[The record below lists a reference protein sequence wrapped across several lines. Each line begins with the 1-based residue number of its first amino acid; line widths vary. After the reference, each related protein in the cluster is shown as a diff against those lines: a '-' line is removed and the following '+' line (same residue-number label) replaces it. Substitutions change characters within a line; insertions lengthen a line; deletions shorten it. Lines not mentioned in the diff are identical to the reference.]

1 MCNVRKNVA
10 IEPLLVS
17 DAFQR
22 KYILYEFCEQGV
34 TAIKFCKMEF
44 AANGEGY
51 FHQLGRTLRHLQF
64 PVAAVSREGLH
75 AATDL
80 DGTHGD
86 TRIAAY
92 RDRRNPTDLRLVRPS
107 SVPLRGLN

>member
-10 IEPLLVS
+10 IELLLVS

-22 KYILYEFCEQGV
+22 KYILFEFCEQGV

-51 FHQLGRTLRHLQF
+51 FHQLGLALRHLQF
-64 PVAAVSREGLH
+64 PVAAVS
-75 AATDL
+75 
-80 DGTHGD
+80 
-86 TRIAAY
+86 